1 MLNPVFGF
9 NSNLIIRSMR
19 AFSSKGNYRLFFII
33 VWNTFLGFL
42 DLIAIVLIG
51 ILATLALNGNSSKQ
65 AEQLRQILGFIG
77 GRDWEFSKL
86 ISIIALTTAVLF
98 FVKTLLS
105 IVFTRRILHYL
116 SLKAASLSSALV
128 AILLTK
134 PITSLQTRSSHET
147 LYLVTRGVELVALQI
162 LATFFVLISDA
173 FLVLTIFI
181 LIFAVD
187 PVTSVL
193 ALLVF
198 GITSYILNLLLHS
211 KASIL
216 GQRNAL
222 LNVKSNEVIMEVF
235 QSYRELVVGNRRP
248 FYVEK
253 ISQIRKNLA
262 FTSAEMNFMPYISKY
277 ALEFTVILS
286 AIVISGSQ
294 FLMNGSSSAI
304 QTLAV
309 FLGAGTRLAPAI
321 LRIQQSVLQIKS
333 SETMAILTL
342 DLFDDL
348 GPEVSP
354 VEKVS
359 QMSFSHTG
367 FVPKIE
373 LNNITYTYPSKTT
386 PSLQAI
392 SLKIEAGQHV
402 AIVGPSGAGKSTLV
416 DVLLGVVAPDS
427 GSVKISEVEPLE
439 AFSRWPGATSYVPQ
453 NIFISS
459 GTIKENLALGYD
471 PQGIP
476 IDEYMRAMDSAALST
491 YLSSLNLGLDTE
503 VGELGAKMSGG
514 QKQRLGIARA
524 LITNPLLLVLDE
536 ATSSLDAE
544 SEDAISSAVTKL
556 GDKVTTITIAH
567 RLSTVINADQ
577 VIYMSEGKVLF
588 IGSFQAVREAVP
600 DFDSQAKMLGL

>member
-1 MLNPVFGF
+1 VLNPVFGF

-51 ILATLALNGNSSKQ
+51 ILATLALNGDSSKQ

>member
-1 MLNPVFGF
+1 VLNPVFGF